1 MSARAHINFHLPLT
15 PELHEQL
22 REEAQLSG
30 QPATT
35 VAREALRTSLV
46 ERRRQRLHA
55 QVAAFASEY
64 AGSDLDLDEELERT
78 GIEALRSMDRS

>member
-1 MSARAHINFHLPLT
+1 MSARASINFHLPLT

-22 REEAQLSG
+22 FEEAQLSG

-55 QVAAFASEY
+55 
-64 AGSDLDLDEELERT
+64 R
-78 GIEALRSMDRS
+78 